1 MLRLQGGFTPE
12 PAVRLVSIRLD
23 PERDTPPEVL
33 AAYAIR
39 YGADPDRWLLLRS
52 TSHFL

>member
-1 MLRLQGGFTPE
+1 MLRLQGGFAPE
-12 PAVRLVSIRLD
+12 PAVRPASMSLD
-23 PERDTPPEVL
+23 PECDTPPEVL